1 MAAKKTRKLVKTPK
15 KKALGRA
22 KPARGAA
29 SARKKDVTKLK
40 KKLRTPT
47 AKKAA
52 ARVVTKKKVRPEKAK
67 AAVAKTKKIVTRPEK
82 KQPQDVVTKK
92 LKKKKLI
99 QKTERPVEKGELR
112 KKKKKKLDEGIK
124 LKKQARIERDEA
136 RAARAE
142 KAERILRKKLA
153 KERKLAAR
161 AAEEAPVKKR
171 VAVVEEERPKKKKKK
186 KKLLGEQPSIEVKP
200 TKKVEAEEA
209 PVKTKLKLKKKK
221 KKLLAEAREAEPT
234 PEIVKK
240 KTKIAE
246 KVSEKAPEKAQEK
259 APEKAP
265 EKPSEKVK
273 TKTKDAAAEKPE
285 KLVKKPSEG
294 KTEVKAEG
302 KAEGKE
308 RTEAPSEKAKVR
320 DGEKVKVRDGEK
332 QPKLE
337 EKKKVEGKPSEKGA
351 PVKVKSTEGGKVVS
365 AEKGEKK
372 AGKSDKPAESK
383 PRPKEEKSKAEP
395 RVTAVREPAP
405 RVAPIALPL
414 LAPARKPTIEERS
427 EVIEKRLES
436 QSEEFRRAYT
446 DRFDMSW
453 IFHDSALEGVVYT
466 FEELRSGLGSYASHY
481 GDTGMQPTYDDIRK
495 HKEAIEFV
503 RDYAKKKLPITID
516 VIRKIYLILHPEEGD
531 IKTVKY
537 RKDIPQHRLYFHE
550 YAPPD
555 KIPYKVRQIVDWL
568 NDPETRKTR
577 NALRIAARA
586 HYDLLRVYPFQTDS
600 GKVARLFMNLLLMRS
615 GLPPSI
621 IHSTER
627 QRYYEALKGQA
638 TTVLQMVQ
646 EAVENALSSVEKLLD
661 EYETRKRAFVS

>member
-15 KKALGRA
+15 KKALGRS
-22 KPARGAA
+22 KPARSA
-29 SARKKDVTKLK
+29 SPARKKDVAKLK
-40 KKLRTPT
+40 KKLRVPT

-67 AAVAKTKKIVTRPEK
+67 AAVAKTKKVVARPEK
-82 KQPQDVVTKK
+82 KQVKGGVTKK
-92 LKKKKLI
+92 LKKKLI
-99 QKTERPVEKGELR
+99 QKAERPVEKNELR
-112 KKKKKKLDEGIK
+112 KSKKKRLEEKLK
-124 LKKQARIERDEA
+124 LKKQARIEREEGREA
-136 RAARAE
+136 RSE

-161 AAEEAPVKKR
+161 NAEEAPVKKR
-171 VAVVEEERPKKKKKK
+171 VEATGEEQPKKKKKK
-186 KKLLGEQPSIEVKP
+186 KKLLGEKPPVESKPS
-200 TKKVEAEEA
+200 KKVEAEEA

-221 KKLLAEAREAEPT
+221 KKIVEAAQAAEPT
-234 PEIVKK
+234 AEVVKK

-246 KVSEKAPEKAQEK
+246 KT
-259 APEKAP
+259 PEKAP
-265 EKPSEKVK
+265 EKTVEKVK
-273 TKTKDAAAEKPE
+273 TKTKDAPAEKPE
-285 KLVKKPSEG
+285 KVVKKAP
-294 KTEVKAEG
+294 
-302 KAEGKE
+302 EGKE
-308 RTEAPSEKAKVR
+308 KAEAPVSEKVKVR

-332 QPKLE
+332 VKVRDGEKAPKVDV
-337 EKKKVEGKPSEKGA
+337 KKKGDDKPSDKGA
-351 PVKVKSTEGGKVVS
+351 PAKAKSTD
-365 AEKGEKK
+365 GEKK
-372 AGKSDKPAESK
+372 AAKSDKPSGEAK
-383 PRPKEEKSKAEP
+383 PKKEEKSKSEP
-395 RVTAVREPAP
+395 RITAVREPAP
-405 RVAPIALPL
+405 RVAPIPLPL

-427 EVIEKRLES
+427 EIIEKRLES
-436 QSEEFRRAYT
+436 QTEEFRRAYT

-503 RDYAKKKLPITID
+503 RDYAKKKLPVTID